1 MSFDENNFE
10 KLRFVPFGFQLDN
23 TNAPDENI
31 FHNLCQIDLLFYA
44 FEEAATSLEKINDK
58 TFSVLHLNVRSLNQ
72 NFESLKKLQ
81 TTIKFNYKTIFFTEI
96 WCTDDPRN

>member
-10 KLRFVPFGFQLDN
+10 KLRFVPFGFQLNN

-31 FHNLCQIDLLFYA
+31 FYNLCQIDLLFYA

-58 TFSVLHLNVRSLNQ
+58 TFSVLQLNVRSLNQ

-81 TTIKFNYKTIFFTEI
+81 TTIKFNYKAIFFTEI
-96 WCTDDPRN
+96 SCTDDPRN

>member
-10 KLRFVPFGFQLDN
+10 KLRSVPFGFQLNN

-58 TFSVLHLNVRSLNQ
+58 TFSVLQLNVRSLNQ

-81 TTIKFNYKTIFFTEI
+81 TTIKFNYKAIFFTEI

>member
-81 TTIKFNYKTIFFTEI
+81 TTIKFNYKAIFFTEI

>member
-10 KLRFVPFGFQLDN
+10 KLRFVPFGFQLNN

-58 TFSVLHLNVRSLNQ
+58 TFSVLQLNVRSLNQ

-81 TTIKFNYKTIFFTEI
+81 TTIKFNYKAIFFTEI